1 MYSAILLVPAD
12 IRSLRK
18 LVMAHLEL
26 SGELLASNLVK
37 WYVQHYFHRSIFVI
51 FFLWE
56 ANFNWNLHFSFDN
69 HDHELIIY

>member
-1 MYSAILLVPAD
+1 MERYCSLQFNASNLSFLLRMYSAILLVPAD

-37 WYVQHYFHRSIFVI
+37 WYVQHYFHGSIFII
-51 FFLWE
+51 FFMG
-56 ANFNWNLHFSFDN
+56 S
-69 HDHELIIY
+69 